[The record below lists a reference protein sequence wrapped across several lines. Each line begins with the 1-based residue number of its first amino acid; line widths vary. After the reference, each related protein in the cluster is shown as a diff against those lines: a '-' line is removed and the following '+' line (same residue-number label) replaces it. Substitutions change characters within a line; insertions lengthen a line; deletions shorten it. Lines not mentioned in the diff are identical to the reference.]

1 MASRRRGA
9 APRSRLQNIP
19 VSNQVFLAT
28 CARLALS
35 ALLQNRQDAAHVFN
49 TQQEIREN
57 SAMATAAT
65 IDSGIRLNYEPLK
78 DKIGA
83 RVLNSRD
90 ELLSGELSE
99 AIMALLEE
107 RGVLVFPQLD
117 LSDADQVK
125 FSDLLGGNADEIS
138 QQNQD
143 KVFKV
148 SLDEKVNQ
156 DVAEYL
162 KGSLYWHIDGTMN
175 AQPIRASMLTAKVLA
190 PEGGD
195 TEFANTATAYAD
207 LPADRKAELEGLR
220 VVHSLWCSQF
230 YHTPEPSMEQ
240 IERWQSKG
248 EAELPLVVTNSSGK
262 KSLVLGNTAHYVK
275 GLDMKDSQKILHGL
289 REFATSEP
297 YMYAHK
303 WQVGDTVMWDNRTSL
318 HRATP
323 YDPNCGRM
331 MHRTIIRGGEAWE
344 ATAR

>member
-1 MASRRRGA
+1 
-9 APRSRLQNIP
+9 
-19 VSNQVFLAT
+19 
-28 CARLALS
+28 
-35 ALLQNRQDAAHVFN
+35 
-49 TQQEIREN
+49 
-57 SAMATAAT
+57 MATAAT
-65 IDSGIRLNYEPLK
+65 TRLRFEPIK

-83 RVLNSRD
+83 RILNTKE
-90 ELLSGELSE
+90 ELLSGEL
-99 AIMALLEE
+99 ADQINALLEE
-107 RGVLVFPQLD
+107 RGVLVFPQVNFTD
-117 LSDADQVK
+117 DEQVR
-125 FSDLLGGNADEIS
+125 FSDTLGGNADEIS
-138 QQNQD
+138 KQD
-143 KVFKV
+143 ANKVFKV
-148 SLDEKVNQ
+148 SLDESVNQ

-207 LPADRKAELEGLR
+207 LPEDEKARLEGLR

-230 YHTPEPSMEQ
+230 YHTPEPTLKQLEN
-240 IERWQSKG
+240 WQSKG

-262 KSLVLGNTAHYVK
+262 KSLVLGNTAHYIK
-275 GLDMKDSQKILHGL
+275 GLDMKDSQRILHGL

-344 ATAR
+344 ANAR